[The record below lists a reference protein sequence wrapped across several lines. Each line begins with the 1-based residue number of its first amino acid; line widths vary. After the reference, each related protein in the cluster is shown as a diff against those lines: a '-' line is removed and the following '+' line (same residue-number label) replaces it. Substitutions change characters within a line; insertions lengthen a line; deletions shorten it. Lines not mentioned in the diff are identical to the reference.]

1 MAFRCTA
8 RGDTG
13 AALAKVL
20 QFHDA
25 MRWDRDYDS
34 PNVEDRRAEGG
45 VGGFGGGGGIP
56 LWGLFAIAS
65 RFGWKGVVIALVVI
79 GALTYGGG
87 NLCTGSGYHQAV
99 DQRPVA
105 IERSESERSHF
116 VGFVLDD
123 VNHTWRDQLP
133 GYHDARLVLFRN
145 AIRSACGTA
154 TTAVGPFY
162 CPIDHKVYIDLSFYD
177 ELRRRF
183 GAPGDF
189 AQAYV
194 IAHEVGHHVQNLH
207 GLLGRGEVSSVPIEL
222 QADCL
227 AGAWAHSADARGL
240 VEVGDVDEA
249 LHAASQI
256 GDDAIQRK
264 ATGHVQP
271 ETFTHG
277 TSAQRSSSFRR
288 GYDGGAAACGIQ

>member
-1 MAFRCTA
+1 
-8 RGDTG
+8 
-13 AALAKVL
+13 
-20 QFHDA
+20 
-25 MRWDRDYDS
+25 MRWDRDHES
-34 PNVEDRRAEGG
+34 PNVEDRRSEGG
-45 VGGFGGGGGIP
+45 VGLGGGGGFP
-56 LWGLFAIAS
+56 LWGLLAIAG
-65 RFGWKGVVIALVVI
+65 RFGWKGIVIALIVV
-79 GALTYGGG
+79 GALTYGGSD
-87 NLCTGSGYHQAV
+87 LCTGSGTSDRAV
-99 DQRPVA
+99 DPRSVA
-105 IERSESERSHF
+105 TERTDSDLTHF

-123 VNHTWRDQLP
+123 VNHTWTDQLA
-133 GYHDARLVLFRN
+133 GYQDARLVLFRN

-162 CPIDHKVYIDLSFYD
+162 CPLDRKVYIDLAFYD

-227 AGAWAHSADARGL
+227 AGAWARSADARGL

-249 LHAASQI
+249 LHAAAQI
-256 GDDAIQRK
+256 GDDTLQRK

-277 TSAQRSSSFRR
+277 SAAQRSGSFRR
-288 GYDGGAAACGIQ
+288 GYQGGAAACGIR

>member
-1 MAFRCTA
+1 
-8 RGDTG
+8 
-13 AALAKVL
+13 
-20 QFHDA
+20 
-25 MRWDRDYDS
+25 MRWDRDYES

-45 VGGFGGGGGIP
+45 AGLGGGGGGIP
-56 LWGLFAIAS
+56 LWGLLAIAG
-65 RFGWKGVVIALVVI
+65 RFGWKGVVLALVVVGI
-79 GALTYGGG
+79 LSYGGS
-87 NLCTGSGYHQAV
+87 NLCTGTGTAPTDHAV
-99 DQRPVA
+99 DPRSVA
-105 IERSESERSHF
+105 GERVDSDLTHF

-123 VNHTWRDQLP
+123 VNRSWADELA
-133 GYHDARLVLFRN
+133 GYQDTRLVLFRN

-162 CPIDHKVYIDLSFYD
+162 CPLDRKVYIDLAFYD
-177 ELRRRF
+177 ELRTRF

-194 IAHEVGHHVQNLH
+194 IAHEVGHHVQNLR

-227 AGAWAHSADARGL
+227 AGAWARSADTRGL

-249 LHAASQI
+249 LHAAAQI
-256 GDDAIQRK
+256 GDDTIQRK

-277 TSAQRSSSFRR
+277 TAAQRSSSFHR
-288 GYDGGAAACGIQ
+288 GYQGGAAACGIQ

>member
-1 MAFRCTA
+1 
-8 RGDTG
+8 
-13 AALAKVL
+13 
-20 QFHDA
+20 
-25 MRWDRDYDS
+25 MRWDRDYES
-34 PNVEDRRAEGG
+34 SNIEDRRSEGG
-45 VGGFGGGGGIP
+45 AGLGGFGGGGGGVP
-56 LWGLFAIAS
+56 LWGILALAG
-65 RFGWKGVVIALVVI
+65 RFGWKGVLIALVVI

-87 NLCTGSGYHQAV
+87 NLCTGGAPSPSGRVV
-99 DQRPVA
+99 DQRSAAVGQGENE
-105 IERSESERSHF
+105 ITHL

-123 VNHTWRDQLP
+123 VNKTWRAQLP
-133 GYHDARLVLFRN
+133 GYQDTRLVLFRN

-162 CPIDHKVYIDLSFYD
+162 CPLDHKVYIDLGFYD

-207 GLLGRGEVSSVPIEL
+207 GLLGRGGEVSSVPVEL

-227 AGAWAHSADARGL
+227 AGAWAKSADTRGL
-240 VEVGDVDEA
+240 VEVGDIDEA
-249 LHAASQI
+249 LNAATQI
-256 GDDAIQRK
+256 GDDTIQRK

-277 TSAQRSSSFRR
+277 TSAQRSGSFRK
-288 GYDGGAAACGIQ
+288 GYEGGPSACGIR